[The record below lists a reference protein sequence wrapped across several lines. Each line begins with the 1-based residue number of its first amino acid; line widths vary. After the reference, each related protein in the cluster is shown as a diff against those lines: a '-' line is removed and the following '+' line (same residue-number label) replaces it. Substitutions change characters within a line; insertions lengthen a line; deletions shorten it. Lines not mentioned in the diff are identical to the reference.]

1 MPEIAG
7 EAAVLVNPESIDEIA
22 ESYRRISNNKEFALS
37 LIEKGKLRRKDFS
50 WDKTAEN
57 VWKSIEKTILNHNK

>member
-7 EAAVLVNPESIDEIA
+7 DAALIVDPFSIEAIA
-22 ESYRRISNNKEFALS
+22 NAMKKIAFDSTLRKQ
-37 LIEKGKLRRKDFS
+37 LIEKGRNRKYKFS

-57 VWKSIEKTILNHNK
+57 VWKSIEKTIN